1 MLNVETAETRVKR
14 LADAL
19 RAATMP
25 LLRLR
30 EHADDLEKLVSA
42 QELIQASC
50 VAALIRA
57 EALKA
62 EVVLGHSLQA
72 VEEAAEGLVTA

>member
-1 MLNVETAETRVKR
+1 MNDETAETRVKR

-19 RAATMP
+19 RDATTP

-42 QELIQASC
+42 KELIQASC

-62 EVVLGHSLQA
+62 EVVLGRSLHD
-72 VEEAAEGLVTA
+72 VEKAAEGLVGV

>member
-1 MLNVETAETRVKR
+1 MNDETAETRVKR

-19 RAATMP
+19 RAATTP

-30 EHADDLEKLVSA
+30 EHADDLERLVSA
-42 QELIQASC
+42 RELIQASC

-62 EVVLGHSLQA
+62 EAVLGRSLHT
-72 VEEAAEGLVTA
+72 VEEAAEGLVGA

>member
-1 MLNVETAETRVKR
+1 MNVETAETRVKH

-19 RAATMP
+19 RAATTP

-42 QELIQASC
+42 RELIQASC

-62 EVVLGHSLQA
+62 EADLVPSLHA
-72 VEEAAEGLVTA
+72 VEKAAEGLVGV